1 MTNHSALDARGGIDV
16 TTDAPTKVAAT
27 CTDCGRT
34 YASTKRADG
43 VIRPIGRP
51 SGCSCGGRRFELF
64 HDEANTE

>member
-1 MTNHSALDARGGIDV
+1 MTNHSALDREDGTG
-16 TTDAPTKVAAT
+16 TTVDSPAKVAAT

-51 SGCSCGGRRFELF
+51 SGCSCGGTTFELF
-64 HDEANTE
+64 HDEANAG